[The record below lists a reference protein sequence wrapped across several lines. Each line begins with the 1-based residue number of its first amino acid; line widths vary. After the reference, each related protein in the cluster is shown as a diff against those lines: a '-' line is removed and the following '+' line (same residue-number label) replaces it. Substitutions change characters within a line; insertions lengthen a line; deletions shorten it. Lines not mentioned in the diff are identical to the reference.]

1 MKGLGISIYP
11 NQGTVEEIQKYIELA
26 GKYGFTRIF
35 TCLIS
40 EEDRTVEEVVDDFKK
55 IVDTANNC
63 GLQVIA
69 DVEPAIFKKFGASH
83 TDLKTFHDLGIAGI
97 RLDMGFSGIEESIMS
112 YNPYGLKIELNASN
126 GTKYI
131 DNILSYRANTENI
144 WACHNFYPHVY
155 SGLGYEWFIK
165 CSKQF
170 KDLGIRTAA
179 FVNSPNAK
187 FGPWPVWEG
196 LCTLEMHREMAVDVQ
211 AKHLFATGLI
221 DDVIVANMF
230 ASEDELR
237 SLSEL
242 SKELLQFKVEFEP
255 EVPEL
260 QKKIVLDEFHFNR
273 GDVSNYMVRS
283 TQSRV
288 KYKGCDFPPFNTPD
302 IERGDVLI
310 ESNLYSRYAG
320 ELQVALKN
328 MNNSGKT
335 NVVAKIVPEELF
347 LLDYLEPWGKFGF
360 NENNK

>member
-1 MKGLGISIYP
+1 MRGLGISIYP
-11 NQGTVEEIQKYIELA
+11 SQGKVEDIENYIELA

-40 EEDRTVEEVVDDFKK
+40 EQDKTVEEVVEDFKK
-55 IVDTANNC
+55 LVDTANAC
-63 GLQVIA
+63 GLKVIA
-69 DVEPAIFKKFGASH
+69 DVEPAIFKKVGATH
-83 TDLKTFHDLGIAGI
+83 NDLKFFHELGLAGI

-131 DNILSYRANTENI
+131 DNIVSYRANTENI

-179 FVNSPNAK
+179 FVNAPNAE
-187 FGPWPVWEG
+187 FGPWPVSEG
-196 LCTLEMHREMAVDVQ
+196 LCTLEEHREMPIHVQ
-211 AKHLFATGLI
+211 AKHLFATGLV

-242 SKELLQFKVEFEP
+242 NKEMLEFKVDFVN

-260 QKKIVLDEFHFNR
+260 EKKIVLEEFHFNR
-273 GDVSNYMVRS
+273 GDVSDYMVRS

-288 KYKGCDFPPFNTPD
+288 KYKGCDFPPCNTPD
-302 IERGDVLI
+302 IERGDILI

-328 MNNSGKT
+328 MRNSGKT

-360 NENNK
+360 NENK

>member
-40 EEDRTVEEVVDDFKK
+40 EQDRTVEEVVEDFKK
-55 IVDTANNC
+55 IVNTANNC

-83 TDLKTFHDLGIAGI
+83 NDLKSFHDLGLTGI

-131 DNILSYRANTENI
+131 DNILSYKANTENI

-155 SGLGYEWFIK
+155 SGLGYEWFMK

-170 KDLGIRTAA
+170 KDLGIRTSA
-179 FVNSPNAK
+179 FVNSSSAK
-187 FGPWPVWEG
+187 FGPWPVSEG
-196 LCTLEMHREMAVDVQ
+196 LCTLEMHRDMSIDVQ
-211 AKHLFATGLI
+211 AKHLFVTGLI
-221 DDVIVANMF
+221 DDVIIANMF

-242 SKELLQFKVEFEP
+242 SKEIIEFKIKFEP

-273 GDVSNYMVRS
+273 GDVSEYMLRS

-288 KYKGCDFPPFNTPD
+288 KYKGCDFPAFNTQD
-302 IERGDVLI
+302 MKRGDVLI
-310 ESNLYSRYAG
+310 ESNLYTRYSG
-320 ELQVALKN
+320 ELQVALKD
-328 MNNSGKT
+328 MKNSGRT

-347 LLDYLEPWGKFGF
+347 LLDYLEPWEKFGF